1 MTENKIYNPA
11 AQPKEWLIENFVVR
25 TNVFEKI
32 FKDINKGEMKYP
44 EQHYIIQGQ
53 RGMGKTTL
61 LLRLKYEIENTPKL
75 NTWLLPV
82 FFTEEMYDLTTL
94 SNLWEKLL
102 IYLDNQFG
110 SALYKETDKYIG
122 TNDYE
127 KRCFELLISALK
139 SNKKKLILFF
149 DNFGELFLDNL
160 NDKDQH
166 RLREVLMNCAEIR
179 IIGASAIVL
188 TDLYNYSKPFYEFF
202 KIINLEG
209 LNKDET
215 FQLIKKLEEKSE
227 HPINLEKSKAKIET
241 LAILTGGVIR
251 TVMLIYEAIL
261 ADQDGSALK
270 DLETILDKITP
281 LYKHRMEVFPP
292 AQRKIIDVIA
302 KKWDAISTKEI
313 SESIRENGQL
323 VPSKNISAQLQQL
336 EKNNI
341 IEKKQTNTKNNLYQL
356 KERFFNIWYLMRHG
370 DRYDQCR
377 VKWLTKF
384 LELWYEDEK
393 GFKGFLNEHFLHLQ
407 SGNYHANSALMISEA
422 LVNSDKLNILSLDLL
437 IKKTGEILNKEQK
450 KLLPDISEKTKKE
463 LLKCYKENDWETV
476 IELLKDKEL
485 KSELEKVILSIA
497 YLNTQQQDASFKLIN
512 TFEVSDNQFQ
522 FPLGLF
528 YFKVQQYEKCINVLE
543 NYSGEEEALIFELL
557 GNSYFFLNNN
567 IKAIEYLTKALNKK
581 NYDAYLLL
589 VKIHIENKDLI
600 LAEKYC
606 IEGIENEYAKS
617 KKELIYLYCINQFAL
632 RKSKVKVVIENSI
645 NLNSEDPDNNFLM
658 GLFYYLSSEPLKSIK
673 YYLSAFALYKK
684 NNKLT
689 PYCYANTV
697 GLFDLIIN
705 HTRDKITA
713 INLIKDL
720 KWMLAQINPKLSQ
733 IIGGIASFIAI
744 WDNKYKE
751 GINLILKWYST
762 FESIE
767 VEYFL
772 NDIEKS
778 LLLLLSKKQYHS
790 VLRIFDNEELNYKE
804 KFKPIYYALMHY
816 LKDEYPNE
824 YLKMGDELKQP
835 VADVMKRVEEMKV
848 LYK

>member
-1 MTENKIYNPA
+1 MIENKIYNPA

-32 FKDINKGEMKYP
+32 FKDIKEGDMKYP

-75 NTWLLPV
+75 NKWLLPV

-139 SNKKKLILFF
+139 SNQKKLILFF

-188 TDLYNYSKPFYEFF
+188 ADLYNYSKPFYEFF

-370 DRYDQCR
+370 DKYDQCR

-393 GFKGFLNEHFLHLQ
+393 GFNGFLNEHFLHLR

-422 LVNSDKLNILSLDLL
+422 LVNSEHINILNLNQL
-437 IKKTGEILNKEQK
+437 INETLNALPESHR
-450 KLLPDISEKTKKE
+450 KLLPNIDKKRRIGAAQGIATGNSNMSLE
-463 LLKCYKENDWETV
+463 LLNSIKYKTENDKICLVILYMKNGEIDLAQKIINSINVTDEENKLQLGIIYSDLGLYEKSNELLINYNGNYKNKALEIIGINYMCIKNNELAKKYLLEA
-476 IELLKDKEL
+476 IELGNINAYKPFLEILLVEKDYLLVVDYCLQGIKKGKGEL
-485 KSELEKVILSIA
+485 NKILIYS
-497 YLNTQQQDASFKLIN
+497 YLIN
-512 TFEVSDNQFQ
+512 S
-522 FPLGLF
+522 
-528 YFKVQQYEKCINVLE
+528 K
-543 NYSGEEEALIFELL
+543 
-557 GNSYFFLNNN
+557 
-567 IKAIEYLTKALNKK
+567 LNKK
-581 NYDAYLLL
+581 EEGKEILKIELINHPNDPDYNFLKGLSEYFDNEFNNAIKYLLKANKFFEDSKL
-589 VKIHIENKDLI
+589 FTPSYSQCNLIIINILIKIKPDKDAAINFINKI
-600 LAEKYC
+600 
-606 IEGIENEYAKS
+606 
-617 KKELIYLYCINQFAL
+617 KKIGTYEFL
-632 RKSKVKVVIENSI
+632 SVVI
-645 NLNSEDPDNNFLM
+645 NLYD
-658 GLFYYLSSEPLKSIK
+658 
-673 YYLSAFALYKK
+673 
-684 NNKLT
+684 
-689 PYCYANTV
+689 
-697 GLFDLIIN
+697 
-705 HTRDKITA
+705 
-713 INLIKDL
+713 
-720 KWMLAQINPKLSQ
+720 
-733 IIGGIASFIAI
+733 SFVAI
-744 WDNKYKE
+744 WDNKIEE
-751 GINLILKWYST
+751 GINLLQIALKKKENNLLINS
-762 FESIE
+762 FVSDQEDPI
-767 VEYFL
+767 
-772 NDIEKS
+772 
-778 LLLLLSKKQYHS
+778 LLLISKNQYHS
-790 VLRIFDNEELNYKE
+790 VLKIFENEELNFKE

-835 VADVMKRVEEMKV
+835 VEDVMKRVEEMKV

>member
-1 MTENKIYNPA
+1 MIENKIYNPA

-32 FKDINKGEMKYP
+32 FKDINNGAMKYP

-110 SALYKETDKYIG
+110 STLYKETDMYIE

-127 KRCFELLISALK
+127 KKCFELLIAALK

-188 TDLYNYSKPFYEFF
+188 ADFYNYSKPFYEFF
-202 KIINLEG
+202 KIINLDG

-215 FQLIKKLEEKSE
+215 FQLIQKLEEKSE

-302 KKWDAISTKEI
+302 KKWDAMSTKEI

-384 LELWYEDEK
+384 LEMWYEDEK
-393 GFKGFLNEHFLHLQ
+393 GFKGFLKEHFLHLQ
-407 SGNYHANSALMISEA
+407 SGKYHASSALLISEA
-422 LVNSDKLNILSLDLL
+422 LANSEKLDILSLDLL
-437 IKKTGEILNKEQK
+437 IKNTGEILNNEQK
-450 KLLPDISEKTKKE
+450 RLLPDIEHRKIETSKKLYSEGR
-463 LLKCYKENDWETV
+463 YKESIEILETLNSIGTYEQILLAINYIEIDLPKTLALLESIQPKEDFDKIIV
-476 IELLKDKEL
+476 AGLFLQSGNPNKCIELIQNYKGKDIKQ
-485 KSELEKVILSIA
+485 KTA
-497 YLNTQQQDASFKLIN
+497 
-512 TFEVSDNQFQ
+512 
-522 FPLGLF
+522 
-528 YFKVQQYEKCINVLE
+528 
-543 NYSGEEEALIFELL
+543 LL
-557 GNSYFFLNNN
+557 GKAYSKLKQNE
-567 IKAIEYLTKALNKK
+567 KAIIYYKESFNTGNFMVLIPMVECLLDLKK
-581 NYDAYLLL
+581 YQ
-589 VKIHIENKDLI
+589 E
-600 LAEKYC
+600 AEVYC
-606 IEGIENEYAKS
+606 IEGINHGYTILNIKLVDIYIFLGENDNCERALNKV
-617 KKELIYLYCINQFAL
+617 KELIVSNPNNPDYMHLLGIVHYFRKEIRLAKNNLLLAHNTYVNSDNYNGNYIVNLLSILHILIEFELDKKTALKVIYSSKKIPAAPSFNLYCAFIF
-632 RKSKVKVVIENSI
+632 IWNSYLEEGYKHLLKF
-645 NLNSEDPDNNFLM
+645 LNSENLADD
-658 GLFYYLSSEPLKSIK
+658 YIEITSEI
-673 YYLSAFALYKK
+673 F
-684 NNKLT
+684 
-689 PYCYANTV
+689 
-697 GLFDLIIN
+697 
-705 HTRDKITA
+705 
-713 INLIKDL
+713 
-720 KWMLAQINPKLSQ
+720 Q
-733 IIGGIASFIAI
+733 
-744 WDNKYKE
+744 
-751 GINLILKWYST
+751 
-762 FESIE
+762 
-767 VEYFL
+767 
-772 NDIEKS
+772 
-778 LLLLLSKKQYHS
+778 LLLCKNQYHS
-790 VLRIFDNEELNYKE
+790 VLKIFEKEELNYKE